1 LPRRKT
7 RTRHPELV
15 AALAAA
21 LWLAGCGG
29 DEERQ
34 AAPPPRLPGPIAS
47 QLAERSDA
55 VAAALDG
62 GDSCRARD
70 EALHLQQETIAAI
83 KARRV
88 PAPFQEPLAGSVN
101 DLVSRIVCSPPPG
114 GEEEEDDEGEGGRGR
129 GKGKGKDKKERD

>member
-7 RTRHPELV
+7 RTRRPELV

-21 LWLAGCGG
+21 LGLTGCGG
-29 DEERQ
+29 GEERR
-34 AAPPPRLPGPIAS
+34 AAPPPRLPAPVAS

-55 VAAALDG
+55 VAAALNA

-83 KARRV
+83 NARRV
-88 PAPFQEPLAGSVN
+88 PAPFQEPLAASVN
-101 DLVSRIVCSPPPG
+101 DLVSRIVCLPPPG
-114 GEEEEDDEGEGGRGR
+114 DEKEEEDEGRRGR
-129 GKGKGKDKKERD
+129 GKGKGKDKKEKD